1 MPRLQTRKTEL
12 TYRTAKPTHKDYL
25 ISDGDGLALKVMPSG
40 SKKWV
45 SRFRHD
51 GTQHYRTIG
60 HYSTMSLR
68 EARERNFQIRYHGEV
83 DSRANREAS
92 TLDDLLKGYVADNP
106 RACSKSTLSATSALL
121 KRHIPSVLL
130 NQSIQTLR
138 LQDIYY
144 CAKVLCEIGRAE
156 TGHRLFRQ
164 TRMIIEHAYRIGK
177 IESHPICSSKGG
189 LPPVRAK
196 NRAAILDLEQFRAL
210 TGLLWKAPEDNIA
223 INAIK
228 IMALVFARPSEVI
241 CAQWSEIDFSAGL
254 WVIPESRMK
263 MRRPHGIPLT
273 KEVTRILLHLKD
285 MSLSGTHVFPS
296 PVRRDKPISHSMV
309 LRTLRN
315 LGYGKEHMCLHGFR
329 ASAATLCIQVLRAD
343 PTIVQAQLSHHV
355 NKPVFDR
362 YNRYDYFEQ
371 RQILLGRWEELIL
384 SQAIRHSDLSV

>member
-1 MPRLQTRKTEL
+1 MPRLQTQKAEL
-12 TYRTAKPTHKDYL
+12 IYRTAKPSHKDYL
-25 ISDGDGLALKVMPSG
+25 TCDGNGLSLKVMSTG
-40 SKKWV
+40 AKKWI
-45 SRFRHD
+45 SRFRHNK
-51 GTQHYRTIG
+51 TQRYRTIG
-60 HYSTMSLR
+60 DYRGMSLR
-68 EARERNFQIRYHGEV
+68 EARERNIQIQTLRDTELSGFTWTL
-83 DSRANREAS
+83 EA
-92 TLDDLLKGYVADNP
+92 LAQEYVRDNP
-106 RACSKSTLSATSALL
+106 RRCSKATLSATQALL
-121 KRHIPSVLL
+121 IRHIQKGLL
-130 NQSIQTLR
+130 EKPVHNLR
-138 LQDIYY
+138 LQDIHE
-144 CAKVLCEIGRAE
+144 CAKALCDTGRAE

-164 TRMIIEHAYRIGK
+164 TRMIIEHAYRVGK

-196 NRAAILDLEQFRAL
+196 NRAAILDLEQFRVL

-285 MSLSGTHVFPS
+285 VNLSGTHVFPS

-309 LRTLRN
+309 LRTLRS
-315 LGYGKEHMCLHGFR
+315 LGYAKEQMCLHGFR
-329 ASAATLCIQVLRAD
+329 ASAATLCIQVLRVD
-343 PTIVQAQLSHHV
+343 STVVQAQLSHHV

-362 YNRYDYFEQ
+362 YNRYDYFDQ

-384 SQAIRHSDLSV
+384 SQAIRHSGLPVQ